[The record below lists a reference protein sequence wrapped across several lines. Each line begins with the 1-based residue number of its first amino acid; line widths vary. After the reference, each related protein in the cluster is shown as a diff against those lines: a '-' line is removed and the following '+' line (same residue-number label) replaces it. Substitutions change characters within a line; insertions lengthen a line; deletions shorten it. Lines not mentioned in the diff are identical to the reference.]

1 MSVGP
6 VGGAETLA
14 LDEWQRSASQVFVP
28 LSVDP
33 REPSE
38 FCGRLNGLATAE
50 ATAVRLEA
58 RPHQVERTPAHIRA
72 GGSGYFKFSLQLDGC
87 GLLVQDGRESTLLPG
102 DITVYD
108 TSRPYT
114 LTYAQPATQ
123 LVLMIPHERFG
134 AGAADVAELVATPL
148 GVDGLADVVVPVLS
162 GLANRMVSG
171 RADLGAALVRHAV
184 DLVETLCRD
193 DAERL
198 GSASILPPLDENPAA
213 QRPRELQRVLRFIDG
228 NLGDPRLSP
237 QSIAAAHFISV
248 RSLYKLF
255 DDSGTTVAAWI
266 RSRRMQRAKEA
277 LCHPGHADVSI
288 GRIAAECGLPDPA
301 HFSRLFRST
310 FGVSPTR
317 LRQKA
322 LDPATS

>member
-1 MSVGP
+1 MTSIGLTNSRVPMSVGP

-213 QRPRELQRVLRFIDG
+213 QRPRALHLGAIPVQTLRRLRHHG
-228 NLGDPRLSP
+228 GCLDPVPADAASQGGTLSSRARGRLHR
-237 QSIAAAHFISV
+237 ADRRGMRA
-248 RSLYKLF
+248 
-255 DDSGTTVAAWI
+255 SG
-266 RSRRMQRAKEA
+266 SRAFLPA
-277 LCHPGHADVSI
+277 LPFHL
-288 GRIAAECGLPDPA
+288 RGLPD
-301 HFSRLFRST
+301 
-310 FGVSPTR
+310 SPS
-317 LRQKA
+317 
-322 LDPATS
+322 PEGP